1 VLLNTVNWKQDQHDQ
16 LADVLKIQGIKMKLL
31 EILPH
36 IREKFDECKNHVW
49 SKLRRCLKEEM
60 QIKV

>member
-1 VLLNTVNWKQDQHDQ
+1 
-16 LADVLKIQGIKMKLL
+16 LADVLKIQGIKIKLL

-36 IREKFDECKNHVW
+36 RREQIDECKNHVW

-60 QIKV
+60 QIKSLMIEIVCHNDKIGEK